1 MQWNSS
7 ANAGFS
13 TATPWLPVAPNYK
26 TRNVQV
32 ELKAPD
38 SILNFYKRVLALRKD
53 EPALRY
59 GNYVALN
66 NDDPN
71 VLSYLRVYNGQAVLV
86 ALNMSAEP
94 QKVAFDLTA
103 QGFGSA
109 TPTVLVASGA
119 TTPKAKS
126 LQNVAMEPYSVYI
139 AKISAARK

>member
-1 MQWNSS
+1 
-7 ANAGFS
+7 
-13 TATPWLPVAPNYK
+13 
-26 TRNVQV
+26 
-32 ELKAPD
+32 
-38 SILNFYKRVLALRKD
+38 VLALRRD

-109 TPTVLVASGA
+109 MPTVLVASGA

-139 AKISAARK
+139 AKIPAAGKK